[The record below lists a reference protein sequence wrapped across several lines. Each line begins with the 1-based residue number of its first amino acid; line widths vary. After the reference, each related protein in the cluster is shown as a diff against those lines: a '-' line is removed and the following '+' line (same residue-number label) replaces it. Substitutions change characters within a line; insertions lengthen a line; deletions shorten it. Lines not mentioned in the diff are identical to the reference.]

1 MTEIGYWASQEQYS
15 MQQLIDF
22 VKEAEKG
29 GFESTLTSDHF
40 HPWSHTNGHGNFTWV
55 WISAA
60 AKRTKKMKF
69 LTGVTAG
76 VYRYNPGIIAQ
87 AFASLDVL
95 YPGRIGLGVG
105 SGEAMNEVPLGFDW
119 PSAEIRVERTIE
131 AIEIINKLWIRNDN
145 KSRNSEPSFSN
156 DSKADATYDIT
167 IDNDGFVTFVGKYF
181 KIKNAKLYTPPST
194 DIPLY
199 MAGSG
204 EQAIKAA
211 AKYTDGL
218 ITTLKPPEVME
229 MFNIFDNAAKAMDK
243 NPDSL
248 QKIAKPK
255 VSYSEDYDKAFKSC
269 EFWRTTQIEDAFN
282 TSISDPRILEQKAQ
296 EEVSDDEQKKST
308 IIVTSI
314 EDLISPIEKYFHAG
328 FTRLYI
334 HSTSPDEIE
343 FIRLFAK
350 KVLPYFHDKWKK
362 SKVSAFRGIAHPRF

>member
-1 MTEIGYWASQEQYS
+1 MTELGYWASQEQYS
-15 MQQLIDF
+15 MQELIDF

-29 GFESTLTSDHF
+29 GFKSTLTSDHF

-55 WISAA
+55 WISAIA
-60 AKRTKKMKF
+60 ERTKKMKF

-131 AIEIINKLWIRNDN
+131 AIKIINKLWLKDEKRSKDSA
-145 KSRNSEPSFSN
+145 KSSSN
-156 DSKADATYDIT
+156 DTKANESYDST
-167 IDNDGFVTFVGKYF
+167 IDEDGFVTFTGRHF
-181 KIKNAKLYTPPST
+181 KIEGAKLYTPPST
-194 DIPLY
+194 NIPLY

-204 EQAIKAA
+204 QHAIKAA
-211 AKYTDGL
+211 AIYADGL
-218 ITTLKPPEVME
+218 ITTSKPDESNE
-229 MFNIFDNAAKAMDK
+229 IFDIFDDAAREADK
-243 NPDSL
+243 SPDSL

-269 EFWRTTQIEDAFN
+269 EFWRTTQIDDAFN
-282 TSISDPRILEQKAQ
+282 INISDPRILEEKAQ
-296 EEVSDDEQKKST
+296 KEVSDDEQKKST

-314 EDLISPIEKYFHAG
+314 EDLISPIEDYFQAG
-328 FTRLYI
+328 FTQVYI
-334 HSTSPDEIE
+334 HSTSPDEKE
-343 FIRLFAK
+343 FVKLFTK
-350 KVLPYFHDKWKK
+350 KVLPYIQDIWEKK
-362 SKVSAFRGIAHPRF
+362 